1 MLAWEGIKKHSPIMQ
16 SGDNISEE
24 PADKLSHAVS
34 VSLGLS
40 AFEFDLMD
48 NGRSAT
54 DNNRHT
60 NRHVFSGSIGSGPD
74 ATMTTELPSPSQK
87 TIPVKS
93 TDLRESFEI
102 NRDCFG
108 PNRDDLRTAEC
119 ESNSDWSVTTR
130 GPEAAGGFRKH
141 SDTFVDLDNALSVRS
156 QFEELL
162 PLSRTFGEDS
172 PVPLFGRDPPGAWI
186 AHEHTG
192 RGHNKQY
199 SGGIKHE
206 PGQEGQCPVA
216 GGPWFCKYCD
226 NRRGMSRGGDVP
238 CQCYPSSVGNYQD
251 MDPGGA
257 GEEARIQT
265 HGYQNVVM
273 RQRGLEVYNSALMS
287 SGWMSEESS
296 LRCDGILPPR
306 VYFTDRRVCQVCGD
320 DASGCHYGAVT
331 CGSCKVF
338 FKRAAEGKQNHLCAS
353 RNDCTIDK
361 LRRKNCPSCRLRRCF
376 LSGMSLKG
384 QKLRGASQL
393 KGCVEGGTQAP
404 GTEKTREMDEK
415 RTAGQQLAPISQQ
428 VQCEIQ
434 QFSFDAP
441 LAFGPTASLPPSLL
455 SVLSSIEPGL
465 VNAGHDPSLPD
476 CPASLMTSLNE
487 LGERQLVSVVHWAK
501 AMPGFKG
508 LHVEDQMSVI
518 QSSWLGVMV
527 FALGWRSYTY
537 TDATELYFAS
547 DLIFNDQRMRVSSM
561 YEHCVRFRLLSSK
574 FCQLRVTREEFLC
587 MKALLLFSIIPV
599 EGLRNQRCFDELRKS
614 YIKELERLA
623 RHDGDTNHSRLFQ
636 LTQLL
641 DYLHPI
647 IRNLHQFTYDL
658 FVQAQSLPTRV
669 SYPEM
674 ISEIVSVHVPKMLT
688 GLVQPILFHKTPC

>member
-1 MLAWEGIKKHSPIMQ
+1 MQ
-16 SGDNISEE
+16 SGDNISETTN
-24 PADKLSHAVS
+24 KLSHAVS

-40 AFEFDLMD
+40 SFEFDIVD
-48 NGRSAT
+48 NGQSDT
-54 DNNRHT
+54 DNCPNNRHI
-60 NRHVFSGSIGSGPD
+60 FSVSEETSLKCGPI
-74 ATMTTELPSPSQK
+74 ARMTSELTIQMPKK
-87 TIPVKS
+87 TIVKS
-93 TDLRESFEI
+93 TDLQQSFDINHDRYGQNYEGLQTVERER
-102 NRDCFG
+102 N
-108 PNRDDLRTAEC
+108 C
-119 ESNSDWSVTTR
+119 EWNVTTHESETGR
-130 GPEAAGGFRKH
+130 GFRKH
-141 SDTFVDLDNALSVRS
+141 SDTFVNLDNALSVPS
-156 QFEELL
+156 LFDEIL
-162 PLSRTFGEDS
+162 PLSPRFGKYS
-172 PVPLFGRDPPGAWI
+172 PIPLFGQDSAGAW
-186 AHEHTG
+186 TVNDLTQSSS
-192 RGHNKQY
+192 NKQY
-199 SGGIKHE
+199 SSSIKAE
-206 PGQEGQCPVA
+206 PGRERPCPVA
-216 GGPWFCKYCD
+216 CGSWFCKYCD
-226 NRRGMSRGGDVP
+226 NRNSMSLGGDTSCP
-238 CQCYPSSVGNYQD
+238 CYSYSGGNYQD
-251 MDPGGA
+251 IGQG
-257 GEEARIQT
+257 GEEEALIQT
-265 HGYQNVVM
+265 QGNQSAMM
-273 RQRGLEVYNSALMS
+273 RERGLQVYHSAIMRES
-287 SGWMSEESS
+287 SGWMGAESS
-296 LRCDGILPPR
+296 LRCEGILPVT

-384 QKLRGASQL
+384 RKLRGASQL
-393 KGCVEGGTQAP
+393 KGGVEGETQAP
-404 GTEKTREMDEK
+404 GTEEIKARDEK
-415 RTAGQQLAPISQQ
+415 RAGGQQLAPNTQQ
-428 VQCEIQ
+428 VQCY
-434 QFSFDAP
+434 DAP
-441 LAFGPTASLPPSLL
+441 QAFGPTAGLHPSLL

-465 VNAGHDPSLPD
+465 VNAGHDPSLSD
-476 CPASLMTSLNE
+476 CPASLLTSLNE

-501 AMPGFKG
+501 AMPGFRQ

-537 TDATELYFAS
+537 TDARELYFAP

-561 YEHCVRFRLLSSK
+561 YEHCVRFRLLSSR
-574 FCQLRVTREEFLC
+574 FCQLGVTREEFLC

-599 EGLRNQRCFDELRKS
+599 EGLRNQLCFDELRKS

-623 RHDGDTNHSRLFQ
+623 RHNEDTSHTRLFR